1 MEMLEFVVPALNVKA
16 ILPQVI
22 LSLTALTVLLVGV
35 FSPQDKK
42 TSSLGYLSLVGVVT
56 ALISTLMINGVR
68 ESAYNGMVLADGF
81 SSFITLIICVV
92 TILTILTSINYQKFF
107 PRLNCGEYYCLLL
120 FAAVGM
126 CFMGSAGNLLMVFLA
141 LETMSIS
148 IYVLAGFKTDDA
160 KSIESAMKYFLLGA
174 FASGFLLFGFALIFG
189 STGTMDL
196 VKISA
201 FLTAHPE
208 VIHSR
213 MLMGGVALM
222 TVGFGFKVAM
232 FPFHMWTPDVYEGAP
247 TSITGFMATGVKAAA
262 FAALLRVFF
271 VALGHL
277 QADWTG
283 IMWLFAFLTM
293 TIGNVVALSQTNIKR
308 MLAYSSIAH
317 AGYLLIGFV
326 AGSKLGQSAILFY
339 LLSYAFTNLGAFG
352 VIALLGRKEG
362 EYTEL
367 EDFAGLGFKYP
378 LMGLAMALFMFSMA
392 GIPPASGFMG
402 KFYLFSSAM
411 KAGFVWL
418 AIFGVINSVIS
429 LYYYLRVVVV
439 MYFTEAGREVVM
451 PKPSPALVVGLVLA
465 AVGVLQMGIFPSYLL
480 DMARQSIQ
488 TMLM

>member
-1 MEMLEFVVPALNVKA
+1 MEMLEFVVPALNVTA
-16 ILPQVI
+16 VLPQVI
-22 LSLTALTVLLVGV
+22 LSVTALTVLLVGV
-35 FSPQDKK
+35 FSPQGKK
-42 TSSLGYLSLVGVVT
+42 TSSLGFLSLVGVVA
-56 ALISTLMINGVR
+56 ALVSTLMINGVR

-81 SSFITLIICVV
+81 SSFITMIICLV
-92 TILTILTSINYQKFF
+92 TILTVMISISYQKFF
-107 PRLNCGEYYCLLL
+107 PRLNCGEYYSLLL
-120 FAAVGM
+120 FAALGM
-126 CFMGSAGNLLMVFLA
+126 CFMGSAGNLLVVFLA

-148 IYVLAGFKTDDA
+148 IYALAGFKSDET

-189 STGTMDL
+189 CVGSMDL
-196 VKISA
+196 VKIGAYLS
-201 FLTAHPE
+201 THSE
-208 VIHSR
+208 VLHSR

-222 TVGFGFKVAM
+222 TVGFGFKIAM

-247 TSITGFMATGVKAAA
+247 TPVTGFMATGVKAAA

-271 VALGHL
+271 VALGPL
-277 QADWTG
+277 QVDWTG
-283 IMWLFAFLTM
+283 IMWLFAFMTM

-317 AGYLLIGFV
+317 AGYLLVGFV

-352 VIALLGRKEG
+352 VIALLARKGG

-367 EDFAGLGFKYP
+367 EDFAGMGFKYP
-378 LMGLAMALFMFSMA
+378 LMGLAMALFMFSMG

-411 KAGFVWL
+411 KSGFVWL
-418 AIFGVINSVIS
+418 AVFGVINSVIS

-439 MYFTEAGREVVM
+439 MYFKEAGQDIVM
-451 PKPSPALVVGLVLA
+451 SKPSPALVVGLMLA

-480 DMARQSIQ
+480 DMARHSIQ

>member
-1 MEMLEFVVPALNVKA
+1 MLEFVVPALNVKA
-16 ILPQVI
+16 ILPQAI
-22 LSLTALTVLLVGV
+22 LALTALTVLLVDV
-35 FSPQDKK
+35 FSSQGKK
-42 TSSLGYLSLVGVVT
+42 SSSLGYLVVIGVV
-56 ALISTLMINGVR
+56 AAMISTLMINGAR
-68 ESAYNGMVLADGF
+68 ESAYSGMVMVDGF
-81 SSFITLIICVV
+81 SSFITLIVCVV
-92 TILTILTSINYQKFF
+92 TLLTVLSTINYQQFF
-107 PRLNCGEYYCLLL
+107 EELNCGEYYCLLL

-126 CFMGSAGNLLMVFLA
+126 SFMGSASNLLMLFLA

-148 IYVLAGFKTDDA
+148 IYVLAGFKWHDR
-160 KSIESAMKYFLLGA
+160 KSIESALKYFLLGA

-189 STGTMDL
+189 TTGTMDL

-208 VIHSR
+208 MIHSR
-213 MLMGGVALM
+213 MLMGGVALV

-247 TSITGFMATGVKAAA
+247 TSVTGFMATGVKAAA
-262 FAALLRVFF
+262 FAALVRVFF
-271 VALGHL
+271 VALGHV

-283 IMWLFAFLTM
+283 IMWLLAFLTM

-317 AGYLLIGFV
+317 AGYLLVGFV
-326 AGSKLGQSAILFY
+326 AGSKQGQAGILFY
-339 LLSYAFTNLGAFG
+339 LMSYAFTNLGAFG
-352 VIALLGRKEG
+352 VIALLGKKGG

-367 EDFAGLGFKYP
+367 QDFAGLGFKYP
-378 LMGLAMALFMFSMA
+378 LMGLAMGIFMFSMA
-392 GIPPASGFMG
+392 GIPPMAGFMG

-439 MYFTEAGREVVM
+439 MYFQEAEQSISM
-451 PKPSPALVVGLVLA
+451 PKPSPAVVVGLVLA
-465 AVGVLQMGIFPSYLL
+465 AIGVMQMGIFPSYIW
-480 DMARQSIQ
+480 DMAQQSVQ
-488 TMLM
+488 SMLM

>member
-1 MEMLEFVVPALNVKA
+1 
-16 ILPQVI
+16 
-22 LSLTALTVLLVGV
+22 
-35 FSPQDKK
+35 
-42 TSSLGYLSLVGVVT
+42 
-56 ALISTLMINGVR
+56 
-68 ESAYNGMVLADGF
+68 
-81 SSFITLIICVV
+81 
-92 TILTILTSINYQKFF
+92 
-107 PRLNCGEYYCLLL
+107 
-120 FAAVGM
+120 
-126 CFMGSAGNLLMVFLA
+126 MGSAGNLLMVFLA

-378 LMGLAMALFMFSMA
+378 L
-392 GIPPASGFMG
+392 
-402 KFYLFSSAM
+402 
-411 KAGFVWL
+411 
-418 AIFGVINSVIS
+418 IFGVINSVIS

>member
-16 ILPQVI
+16 ILPQAI

-42 TSSLGYLSLVGVVT
+42 TSSLGYLSLIGVVV
-56 ALISTLMINGVR
+56 ALVSTLMINGVR
-68 ESAYNGMVLADGF
+68 ESAYNGMVLVDGF
-81 SSFITLIICVV
+81 SSFITLIVCVV
-92 TILTILTSINYQKFF
+92 TLLTILSSINYQRFF

-126 CFMGSAGNLLMVFLA
+126 SFMGSAGNLLMIFLA

-148 IYVLAGFKTDDA
+148 IYVLAGFKSDEA
-160 KSIESAMKYFLLGA
+160 QSIESAMKYFLLGA
-174 FASGFLLFGFALIFG
+174 FASGFLLFGFALVYG
-189 STGTMDL
+189 CTGTMDL

-208 VIHSR
+208 VLHSK

-222 TVGFGFKVAM
+222 TVGFGFKIAM

-247 TSITGFMATGVKAAA
+247 TTVTGFMATGVKAAA

-283 IMWLFAFLTM
+283 IMWLLAFLTM
-293 TIGNVVALSQTNIKR
+293 TIGNVVALSQSNIKR

-317 AGYLLIGFV
+317 AGYLLVGFV
-326 AGSKLGQSAILFY
+326 AGSKLGQSGILFY

-352 VIALLGRKEG
+352 VIALLGRKG
-362 EYTEL
+362 EEHTSL
-367 EDFAGLGFKYP
+367 DDFAGLGFKYP

-411 KAGFVWL
+411 KAGFIWL
-418 AIFGVINSVIS
+418 AVFGVINSVIS

-439 MYFTEAGREVVM
+439 MYFKEAEQEITM
-451 PKPSPALVVGLVLA
+451 PKPAAAVVVGLVLA
-465 AVGVLQMGIFPSYLL
+465 AVGVLQMGIFPSYFW
-480 DMARQSIQ
+480 DMARQSVQ
-488 TMLM
+488 AMLM

>member
-1 MEMLEFVVPALNVKA
+1 
-16 ILPQVI
+16 
-22 LSLTALTVLLVGV
+22 
-35 FSPQDKK
+35 
-42 TSSLGYLSLVGVVT
+42 
-56 ALISTLMINGVR
+56 
-68 ESAYNGMVLADGF
+68 
-81 SSFITLIICVV
+81 
-92 TILTILTSINYQKFF
+92 
-107 PRLNCGEYYCLLL
+107 
-120 FAAVGM
+120 
-126 CFMGSAGNLLMVFLA
+126 
-141 LETMSIS
+141 
-148 IYVLAGFKTDDA
+148 
-160 KSIESAMKYFLLGA
+160 
-174 FASGFLLFGFALIFG
+174 
-189 STGTMDL
+189 
-196 VKISA
+196 
-201 FLTAHPE
+201 
-208 VIHSR
+208 
-213 MLMGGVALM
+213 MGGVALM